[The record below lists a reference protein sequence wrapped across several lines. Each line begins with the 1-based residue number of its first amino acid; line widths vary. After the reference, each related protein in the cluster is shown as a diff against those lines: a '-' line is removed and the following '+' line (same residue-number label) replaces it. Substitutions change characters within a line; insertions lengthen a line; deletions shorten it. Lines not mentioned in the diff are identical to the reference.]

1 MAPAPVLYFCA
12 DGFCV
17 LLLLFLFLKAKDS
30 PFVANHELFIRVLLV
45 NCVLLLTDTL
55 FALLDELWTG
65 AFVTLDRINCTANFI
80 LSGVSGF
87 IWLQY
92 AEAEQGIRLSEKPR
106 HIRLLAAAPML
117 LLAVLSLCSLK
128 TGWLFTVDRT
138 GFHRGPL
145 YVFQPILAWGYTVF
159 TSAQALVRS
168 MQVKNY
174 AERMHYRL
182 FAWFLI
188 PSFAAG
194 VLRMFITGIPV
205 LCMAITFSL
214 YINTQDQMILRDSL
228 TGLNNRYS
236 LQVHLSE
243 KLEMQ
248 HGGAEFFLFLIDA
261 DNFKSVNDR
270 FGHAEGDRALCVIAE
285 TLKECSGK
293 SNGFAARYGGDE
305 FCPTCELADDATAET
320 FAASIH
326 KRLEKLAQELPYA
339 LSVSVGY
346 AAAGCDTTSDELI
359 AAADLKMYQQKTKS
373 LL

>member
-106 HIRLLAAAPML
+106 HSRLLAEAPML

-128 TGWLFTVDRT
+128 TGWLFTVDST

-145 YVFQPILAWGYTVF
+145 YVLQPILAWGYTVF

-174 AERMHYRL
+174 AERMRYRL

-214 YINTQDQMILRDSL
+214 LMLYVNTQDQMILRDPL

-243 KLEMQ
+243 KLEM
-248 HGGAEFFLFLIDA
+248 
-261 DNFKSVNDR
+261 
-270 FGHAEGDRALCVIAE
+270 
-285 TLKECSGK
+285 
-293 SNGFAARYGGDE
+293 
-305 FCPTCELADDATAET
+305 
-320 FAASIH
+320 
-326 KRLEKLAQELPYA
+326 
-339 LSVSVGY
+339 
-346 AAAGCDTTSDELI
+346 
-359 AAADLKMYQQKTKS
+359 
-373 LL
+373 